1 MKEVILY
8 YWYLDLGCL
17 SFVKFIL
24 IFEKQNKE
32 KKITLIF
39 FFRTRKELK
48 YLSKI
53 SSCHSWLVETS
64 LKYGILST
72 QWDYYHQYCQ
82 HKEELHQSQGEWL
95 KIDQNVLLTNMGDR
109 LFRNYLSTIVY
120 KEKKKI
126 FRY

>member
-1 MKEVILY
+1 LH
-8 YWYLDLGCL
+8 
-17 SFVKFIL
+17 
-24 IFEKQNKE
+24 KE

-82 HKEELHQSQGEWL
+82 HKEEQKKDNPNPSINNKGLPLSPVLL
-95 KIDQNVLLTNMGDR
+95 KIMSG
-109 LFRNYLSTIVY
+109 
-120 KEKKKI
+120 KKHH
-126 FRY
+126 